1 MSSIQQ
7 QAIRSGP
14 VRGRRP
20 LAVDRTGGP
29 PWQYRAY
36 GLIVQSDLPLPEF
49 ELNTDPRPPDVTVT
63 WSDDGLP
70 PTNEAAT
77 LSIGRDEATLAVPS
91 IGNFSV
97 HDGRLIVAQSRRGV
111 EPTVLRLYV
120 EGMIMATLLYQ
131 RGLQVL
137 HASVVRVDGAAV
149 AIMGGSGVGKSSTA
163 AALHARGHDVLA
175 DDNAALE
182 YRGGNAWVHPAYPSL
197 KMFPAISSYLGY
209 NECELRPLH
218 QAAQKLGQTVR
229 NAFPSEPVPLHRI
242 YLLSRAGKP
251 SLERLGNMQA
261 LIELIRNSVPTR
273 WSHSAD
279 ALHLQQCSGLV
290 RHLPFYTVRTF
301 SSLSEL
307 PCLASLIERH
317 CRQ

>member
-1 MSSIQQ
+1 M
-7 QAIRSGP
+7 
-14 VRGRRP
+14 
-20 LAVDRTGGP
+20 
-29 PWQYRAY
+29 
-36 GLIVQSDLPLPEF
+36 QSDLPLPEF
-49 ELNTDPRPPDVTVT
+49 EISREPQPPDVVVT
-63 WSDDGLP
+63 WSEDGLCP
-70 PTNEAAT
+70 STEAAT
-77 LSIGRDEATLAVPS
+77 LSIARDEATLAVPS
-91 IGNFSV
+91 IGAFSV
-97 HDGRLIVAQSRRGV
+97 RDGCRIAVCSRLGV

-163 AALHARGHDVLA
+163 AALHARGHAVLA

-182 YRGGNAWVHPAYPSL
+182 YRGGQAWVHPAYPSL
-197 KMFPAISSYLGY
+197 KIFPAISSYLGY
-209 NECELRPLH
+209 NERDLRPLH
-218 QAAQKLGQTVR
+218 QAALKRGQTVA
-229 NAFPSEPVPLHRI
+229 NEFPAEPIPLQRI

-251 SLERLGNMQA
+251 ALERLSNMHA

-307 PCLASLIERH
+307 PCLATLIERH